1 VSEISPLLAAS
12 RFDDRGG
19 IIAAVAAGSPGERAG
34 VMPGDRVVAIDGLVP
49 RDVIDVQSQT
59 QGRRFVTIDVVRDG
73 RIRTLRAHVDRDSE
87 LGLDFEQPTFDGL
100 RQCNNNCEFCFIRGL
115 PKGLRRSLYVRD
127 DDYRYSFLYG
137 SFVTLTNLSD
147 DDWRRIGFQRLSPLR
162 VSIHATEP
170 DVRAHLLAHPGADPI
185 LPQLR
190 GFGEVGIKVHA
201 QIVLCPGLND
211 GEVLERTIR
220 DLVEVAHVVESVAVV
235 PVGISD
241 HLRVREIRPVRPD
254 EAGAVLR
261 SLLRW
266 NRKLRREIGRG
277 FVYPSDEF
285 FLMAGHRLPGAAFY
299 DGYPQLQNGVGLTRV
314 MLADWRRQRR
324 RLPASISRPRRVAW
338 LCGVAA
344 EPALREMAA
353 EANRVEKLSVEVHA
367 VRNTLFGSAIGV
379 SGLMSGKD
387 VASALD
393 GLDVDRA
400 VLPRTAFGYEGE
412 RTLDE
417 WTVEMLEQRSGVR
430 VYLGRTAGDLVNL
443 TVN

>member
-1 VSEISPLLAAS
+1 VSELSLAAAES
-12 RFDDRGG
+12 RFDDHGG
-19 IIAAVAAGSPGERAG
+19 IVATIAAGSSAERAG
-34 VMPGDRVVAIDGLVP
+34 LRPGDRLLAIDGIVP
-49 RDVIDVQSQT
+49 RDVIDVQSQA

-73 RIRTLRAHVDRDSE
+73 RIGTLRARVDRDLE

-137 SFVTLTNLSD
+137 SFVTLTNLAD

-162 VSIHATEP
+162 VSIHATDP
-170 DVRAHLLAHPGADPI
+170 DVRAHLLAHPGAEPI

-190 GFGEVGIKVHA
+190 GFGDVGVRVHA

-211 GEVLERTIR
+211 GVVLERTIR
-220 DLVEVAHVVESVAVV
+220 DLVKVEHVVESVAVV
-235 PVGISD
+235 PVGVSD

-254 EAGAVLR
+254 EADAVLK

-266 NRKLRREIGRG
+266 NRKLRRELGRG

-324 RLPASISRPRRVAW
+324 RLPASVSQPRRVAW

-344 EPALREMAA
+344 EPALRKMAV
-353 EANRVEKLSVEVHA
+353 EANRVGQLSVQVHA
-367 VRNTLFGSAIGV
+367 VRNSLFGSAIGV
-379 SGLMSGKD
+379 SGLMSGRD
-387 VASALD
+387 AAAVLT

-417 WTVEMLEQRSGVR
+417 WTVEMLEEACGVQ
-430 VYLGRTAGDLVNL
+430 VCLGRTASDLVNL
-443 TVN
+443 TVR